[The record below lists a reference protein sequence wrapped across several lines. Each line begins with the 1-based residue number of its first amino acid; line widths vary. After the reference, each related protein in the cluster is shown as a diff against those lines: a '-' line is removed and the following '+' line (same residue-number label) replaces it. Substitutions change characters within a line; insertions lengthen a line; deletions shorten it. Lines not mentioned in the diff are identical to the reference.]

1 MKLKTKPEIGINILS
16 VVLAFLVWFA
26 VMSLGDPAVSKKI
39 HGIKVTMINGNA
51 IEDLDKIY
59 AVKNDSDVISINVRD
74 KRSIVDRLSA
84 EDFVARADLS
94 KWNELGNVPIVVTCK
109 NTRLDSNSYVQS
121 SYSLQL
127 DVEDLKSQTFPIEL
141 SVEGEPA
148 FGYVLENSYLNP
160 ETVII
165 EAGESVINNIAKVEA
180 VVEARGLD
188 RSQDVEVPLVVT
200 DRRGNELPY
209 DKMKFISLAKDTNSV
224 SVNVNLLK
232 TNKIPIEIET
242 MGRLPEGYVL
252 DSIECDPQQIEVKGD
267 KDKISKIESIKVSDV
282 AFTLTGV
289 TESFTREV
297 DIHKFLPV
305 GVVFA
310 GKKNQKFLVKIHI
323 KQLSNVNLNVAFNDI
338 KLKNVPEDLN
348 FEIMGT
354 GTAVTKV
361 YGPSESLLK
370 LDSVKIRPSLDL
382 QNCNEEKTY
391 QLVLDL
397 KLPDDCYAASSN
409 VVYVRFFRPENN
421 TEDNGEN
428 ENLTNPLPEEEDTV
442 LPGGENEAS
451 GNTSEN

>member
-16 VVLAFLVWFA
+16 VFLAFLVWFA

-59 AVKNDSDVISINVRD
+59 SVKNDSDIISINVRD
-74 KRSIVDRLSA
+74 KRSIVDRLTA

-94 KWNELGNVPIVVTCK
+94 KWNELGNVPIVVNCK
-109 NTRLDSNSYVQS
+109 NTRLDSSNYVQS

-148 FGYVLENSYLNP
+148 FGYVVENSYLNP

-165 EAGESVINNIAKVEA
+165 EAGESVINNISKVEA

-188 RSQDVEVPLVVT
+188 HSQDVEVPLSVT
-200 DRRGNELPY
+200 DRLGNELSY
-209 DKMKFISLAKDTNSV
+209 DKMKFISLAKDTHSV
-224 SVNVNLLK
+224 SVSVNLLK
-232 TNKIPIEIET
+232 TNKIPVEIET
-242 MGRLPEGYVL
+242 TGRLPEGYVL
-252 DSIECDPQQIEVKGD
+252 DSVECEPKEIEVKGD
-267 KDKISKIESIKVSDV
+267 IDKIGKIKSIRVSDV

-297 DIHKFLPV
+297 DINKFLPV

-310 GKKNQKFLVKIHI
+310 GKRKQKFLVKINI
-323 KQLSNVNLNVAFNDI
+323 KQLSNVDLNVAFNDI

-354 GTAVTKV
+354 GTAVAKV

-370 LDSVKIRPSLDL
+370 LDNTKIKPSLDL
-382 QNCNEEKTY
+382 QSCNEEKTY

-421 TEDNGEN
+421 VEENGEGGN
-428 ENLTNPLPEEEDTV
+428 EPSTNPLPEEENTV
-442 LPGGENEAS
+442 LPDDENEA
-451 GNTSEN
+451 